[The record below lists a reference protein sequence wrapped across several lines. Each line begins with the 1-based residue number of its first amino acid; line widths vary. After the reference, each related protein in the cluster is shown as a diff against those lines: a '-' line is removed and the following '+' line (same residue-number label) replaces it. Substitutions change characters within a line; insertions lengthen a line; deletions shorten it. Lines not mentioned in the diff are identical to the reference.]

1 MLFPIILFL
10 SIIITTYN
18 RGFFSLP
25 AFTVLCSLVILLFY
39 SFYVE
44 VKYFSA
50 HSKEFN
56 SRTLLTLVFLI
67 TYTLFLFNSSGIYE
81 MNNSLS
87 FFLTFLPLLFFPLVL
102 TYAISHPSLSQSSQ
116 KKRFIFLIL
125 LALVL
130 RLLMITVSPNPA
142 IDVFMILKE
151 APLKILSFINP
162 YNTVYSTVYAGQI
175 LDYYPYWPVSFL
187 LQIPFIMIFN
197 EPRILLIMADILSA
211 VLLYFI
217 GKKTLTSEIL
227 SLIYLFRP
235 NSNFIIEQ
243 SWLTP
248 LTFFLVVLSYY
259 FVTLK
264 KDLLGGLILGLLIGI
279 QPVFVVLA
287 AFYGMLAKN
296 IRKFVLTSGFVVCI
310 FVLPFVV
317 WDRVNFFDKTIAVY
331 FKDATLVPTIPVYMS
346 LNLNTF
352 VHFFR
357 GYDIPMVLSIVI
369 LSFLFLLLL
378 KKLYLLRLKLTSKN
392 ESQYQ
397 SVVLLAVS
405 LFLLNFYFLFRQAF
419 INYYYLITDF
429 IILWGVVRWKSYS

>member
-25 AFTVLCSLVILLFY
+25 AFAVLCSLVILLSY
-39 SFYVE
+39 SFFVE

-50 HSKEFN
+50 HSKEFT

-81 MNNSLS
+81 MNSSLS

-116 KKRFIFLIL
+116 KKRYVFLIL
-125 LALVL
+125 LAFIT
-130 RLLMITVSPNPA
+130 RLLMITVSPSPN

-151 APLKILSFINP
+151 APLRILSFINP
-162 YNTVYSTVYAGQI
+162 YNTVYSTVYAGQT

-187 LQIPFIMIFN
+187 LQIPCILIFN

-211 VLLYFI
+211 VLLYLI

-248 LTFFLVVLSYY
+248 LVFFMILVSFCFITV
-259 FVTLK
+259 K
-264 KDLLGGLILGLLIGI
+264 KHQLGGAVSGLLIGI
-279 QPVFVVLA
+279 QPIFAIMVP
-287 AFYGMLAKN
+287 FYCLMMKN
-296 IRKFVLTSGFVVCI
+296 IRNFLLTFLTTVSI
-310 FVLPFVV
+310 FVIPFML
-317 WDRVNFFDKTIAVY
+317 WDFNSFIEKTIAVY
-331 FKDATLVPTIPVYMS
+331 FKDPKLIPTIPVYMS

-352 VHFFR
+352 MHFFA
-357 GYDIPMVLSIVI
+357 GYDIPAVLSIVI

-419 INYYYLITDF
+419 INYYFLISDL
-429 IILWGVVRWKSYS
+429 IILWGVIKWKSYF